1 MVRWFIKNYEYY
13 IVSWFGYEAATR
25 IEDASVWLGGFFLG
39 VIIMALLAGAFMLK
53 LHSLNDYG
61 KYQMRLIR
69 VDHGESSTQI
79 MSKRNL
85 WETFEQILLLSFSPF
100 FTIKRFTSRDAKR
113 TKRFVRTMAVIVVI
127 VLIYSLVATFSVLS
141 PI

>member
-1 MVRWFIKNYEYY
+1 MRWFIRNYEYY
-13 IVSWFGYEAATR
+13 IVRWFGYEAATR

-39 VIIMALLAGAFMLK
+39 VIIMALLAGAFMLR
-53 LHSLNDYG
+53 LQSLNDYG

-69 VDHGESSTQI
+69 VDNGKTSTQI
-79 MSKRNL
+79 MSKKNL

-113 TKRFVRTMAVIVVI
+113 TKRFVRIMAVIVVV
-127 VLIYSLVATFSVLS
+127 VLMYSLLATFSVLN